1 MKLDVRIYK
10 TKGEGAVKAFAVV
23 TLDDAYAIR
32 NIKVVDGAKGLF
44 VAMPSEAYEK
54 DGEKSFR
61 DTFHPVNSDA
71 RQALVDAVMA
81 AYNEAE

>member
-1 MKLDVRIYK
+1 MKLDVKIYK

-23 TLDDAYAIR
+23 TLDDAYVVR
-32 NIKVVDGAKGLF
+32 NLKVVDGAKGIF
-44 VAMPSEAYEK
+44 VAMPSETYEK
-54 DGEKSFR
+54 DGEKGFR

-71 RQALVDAVMA
+71 RQALVDAVLK